1 MTARAMAD
9 RRRQAGVSLLE
20 VLISVLI
27 LGVTLLGIAAMQ
39 ARALNNGQSSFEN
52 SQMVIHTYSII
63 EAMRANRSAAT
74 SGAYNLAMTCS
85 LPAAGTTLASADIR
99 AWLESM
105 KTGLSGAPNVSS
117 DTTTCGSIACTSTTC
132 TVTVQWDDSRGRAVN
147 ASTAGAATGTGS
159 TTRQLVTVSR
169 L

>member
-1 MTARAMAD
+1 MTARAMANSQ
-9 RRRQAGVSLLE
+9 RQAGVSLLE

-74 SGAYNLAMTCS
+74 GGAYNLAMTCS
-85 LPAAGTTLASADIR
+85 LPSAGTSLASADIR

-105 KTGLSGAPNVSS
+105 KTGLSGAANASS
-117 DTTTCGSIACTSTTC
+117 DTTTCGSIACTSSTC
-132 TVTVQWDDSRGRAVN
+132 TITVQWDDSRGAR
-147 ASTAGAATGTGS
+147 
-159 TTRQLVTVSR
+159 
-169 L
+169 

>member
-1 MTARAMAD
+1 MTARAMTN
-9 RRRQAGVSLLE
+9 RRRQVGVSLLE

-39 ARALNNGQSSFEN
+39 ARALSNGQSSFEN
-52 SQMVIHTYSII
+52 SQMVIHTYSIL

-74 SGAYNLAMTCS
+74 SGAYNLTMTCS
-85 LPAAGTTLASADIR
+85 VPSAGGTLASADIR

-105 KTGLSGAPNVSS
+105 KTGLSGPANVST
-117 DTTTCGSIACTSTTC
+117 DTTTCGAIACTSSTC

-147 ASTAGAATGTGS
+147 ASTAESATGTGS
-159 TTRQLVTVSR
+159 TIRQLVTVAR